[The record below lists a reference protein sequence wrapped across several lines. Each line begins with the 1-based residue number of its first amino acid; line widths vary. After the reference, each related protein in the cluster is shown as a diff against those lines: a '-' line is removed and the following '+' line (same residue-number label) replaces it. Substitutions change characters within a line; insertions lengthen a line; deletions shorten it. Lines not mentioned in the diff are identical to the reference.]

1 MITEEWRKLYRSEI
15 RREKRRKLLEESPEA
30 ADTPAMMLRRKLL
43 DARYQMQGEQEV
55 DTFIRGWV
63 NAAMLN
69 MGKGKVKMNARTR
82 QQVENILADWQV
94 EEAEA
99 LGPDGL
105 TVLEDE
111 FYNMVLLYIA
121 ISKDDHKYSR
131 VLFGLKQ
138 LDKKDVIRK
147 LAGDIRRIGIEIP
160 EELGLAQRLAP
171 LRRAAQEAFYD
182 ATEQELL

>member
-99 LGPDGL
+99 LGPEGL
-105 TVLEDE
+105 TVLEDDS
-111 FYNMVLLYIA
+111 YI
-121 ISKDDHKYSR
+121 
-131 VLFGLKQ
+131 
-138 LDKKDVIRK
+138 
-147 LAGDIRRIGIEIP
+147 
-160 EELGLAQRLAP
+160 
-171 LRRAAQEAFYD
+171 
-182 ATEQELL
+182 